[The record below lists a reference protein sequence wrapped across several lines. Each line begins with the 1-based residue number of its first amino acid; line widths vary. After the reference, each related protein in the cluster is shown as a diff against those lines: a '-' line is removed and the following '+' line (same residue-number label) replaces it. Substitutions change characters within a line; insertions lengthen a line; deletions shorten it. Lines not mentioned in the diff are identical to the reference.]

1 MSRNKA
7 ILILGILVAAYFI
20 MPNYGIYHTI
30 KVNAVGLLPFA
41 LLAVIVYLV
50 ITINVLK
57 HAWKKL
63 DRELNDKN
71 TIDFAKIMNIS
82 FDTKRMLGSQNLQ
95 NLYSKVSFSQ
105 NVSLKAK
112 KLLYE
117 AMRRKRLDVPQPGK
131 GDANAARA
139 MRNQTHDEMVASRI
153 AAAAKAKQRK
163 RKK

>member
-95 NLYSKVSFSQ
+95 NL
-105 NVSLKAK
+105 
-112 KLLYE
+112 
-117 AMRRKRLDVPQPGK
+117 
-131 GDANAARA
+131 
-139 MRNQTHDEMVASRI
+139 
-153 AAAAKAKQRK
+153 
-163 RKK
+163 